1 MLKKSQP
8 DVITNQHWQSNVAHF
23 FTMAVNAELSFQD
36 SFVDASTALKA
47 VPAFLL
53 KKKRAISP
61 PEVILPS
68 FKRAISLPE
77 VVLPKK
83 KGP

>member
-1 MLKKSQP
+1 
-8 DVITNQHWQSNVAHF
+8 
-23 FTMAVNAELSFQD
+23 MAVHAELSVQD

-47 VPAFLL
+47 VPGCAGFPS
-53 KKKRAISP
+53 KKKKKKKKRKKRAISP

-68 FKRAISLPE
+68 FKRARSLPE

-83 KGP
+83 RGP

>member
-1 MLKKSQP
+1 
-8 DVITNQHWQSNVAHF
+8 
-23 FTMAVNAELSFQD
+23 MAVHAELSVQD
-36 SFVDASTALKA
+36 SFVDASTALMA

-53 KKKRAISP
+53 KKKEKRAIS
-61 PEVILPS
+61 VILPS

-83 KGP
+83 EVLRRQYRSIRTSFPGF